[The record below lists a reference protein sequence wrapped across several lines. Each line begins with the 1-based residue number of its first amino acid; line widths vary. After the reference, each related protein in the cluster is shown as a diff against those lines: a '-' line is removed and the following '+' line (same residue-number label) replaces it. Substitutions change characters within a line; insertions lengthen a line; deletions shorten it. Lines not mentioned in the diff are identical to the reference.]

1 MRLIVLGFGGGFIG
15 ERSLLG
21 NHRLHAIVER
31 AARIEKAD
39 TAVGGFSSVIKLRTR
54 PNNHIETRY
63 M

>member
-31 AARIEKAD
+31 AAGIEKAD
-39 TAVGGFSSVIKLRTR
+39 TALGGF
-54 PNNHIETRY
+54 
-63 M
+63 